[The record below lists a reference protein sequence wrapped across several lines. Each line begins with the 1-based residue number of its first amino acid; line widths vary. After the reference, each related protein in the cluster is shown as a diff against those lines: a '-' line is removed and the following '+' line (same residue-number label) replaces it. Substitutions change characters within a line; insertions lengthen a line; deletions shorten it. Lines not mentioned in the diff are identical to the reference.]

1 MLQYARMR
9 FYFITSLASVIALSS
24 VSCQTHNNIS
34 ARIPAGVQEAIVQQ
48 VNRMS
53 DNEAFWEG
61 AAEPISHMDSPEFA
75 ARCEQGALSYCA
87 TTDAV
92 PRGGWIVKTEIDL
105 VGDAANEVVWQIIPP
120 VEGTINYLD
129 NVLVYNQ
136 AGEFL
141 FQAPPQIL
149 FSTKNGN
156 TASGSLVE
164 TIPTRYDFVIIGAD
178 EWQVTPDGVTMMSY
192 DVRDYIDAETGEY
205 TKPGTLQ
212 VTKRNYTQQGVQ
224 TSEQS
229 YAPTTPEYNALRADL
244 RARCE
249 GYSEAKSNGVNH
261 VSALLNVTMEEAP
274 VWVSGRAPID
284 SLMKQWA
291 NKHSDLLQR
300 TQAITPAQAQK
311 ALAD

>member
-1 MLQYARMR
+1 MLQYVRMR
-9 FYFITSLASVIALSS
+9 FHLTTCFAALLVLSS
-24 VSCQTHNNIS
+24 VSCQTYQNVSDRLPSDVHS
-34 ARIPAGVQEAIVQQ
+34 AIVQQ

-53 DNEAFWEG
+53 ANEALWEG
-61 AAEPISHMDSPEFA
+61 SAEPISHMDSPEFA

-87 TTDAV
+87 TTDTV
-92 PRGGWIVKTEIDL
+92 PSGGWIVKTEIDL

-141 FQAPPQIL
+141 FQAPPQII
-149 FSTKNGN
+149 FSGKNGN
-156 TASGSLVE
+156 TASGSLVK
-164 TIPTRYDFVIIGAD
+164 TTPTRYDFVIIGAD

-229 YAPTTPEYNALRADL
+229 YVLTTPEYNALRADL
-244 RARCE
+244 RALCE

-291 NKHSDLLQR
+291 IKHSDLLQR